1 MKAIPTA
8 VCFCFVWAMHCS
20 AQGQQTASR
29 YQLGIMAGGMVYQG
43 DLANGVQGSL
53 RTTRPAFSL
62 WASRRFT
69 PSWTARLALT
79 AGSLLGDEALF
90 ESPDFRKERALA
102 FQTPVVELSPQIVF
116 TPFGGLMERSR
127 VSTYL
132 TAGISLAWVNVQRD
146 WSRFNAAYFSETEN
160 LPARI
165 AEDMAQRPPSF
176 VPAIPV
182 GVGIRYKM
190 NNRFNIHSEFTY
202 RQTFTDYLDGF
213 KLAGNP
219 ALRDHYYSVMVGLSY
234 NLGQRNPL
242 DCPPVKD

>member
-8 VCFCFVWAMHCS
+8 ICFCFFGAVINPTS
-20 AQGQQTASR
+20 GQPSSQKYA
-29 YQLGIMAGGMVYQG
+29 LGIMAGGMVYQG
-43 DLANGVQGSL
+43 DLANGVQGSM

-79 AGSLLGDEALF
+79 AGSLRADEALF
-90 ESPDFRKERALA
+90 ESPAFRKERALA
-102 FQTPVVELSPQIVF
+102 FQTPVVELSPHIVF

-127 VSTYL
+127 ISTYL
-132 TAGISLAWVNVQRD
+132 TAGVSLAWVNVQRD
-146 WSRFNAAYFSETEN
+146 FSRFNAAYFSETEN

-165 AEDMAQRPPSF
+165 AEDMAQSPPSF
-176 VPAIPV
+176 VPAIPL
-182 GVGIRYKM
+182 GVGMRYGL
-190 NNRFNIHSEFTY
+190 NNRFNIHAEFTY

-213 KLAGNP
+213 RVAGNP